1 MRPFERIL
9 NRFTLPKKKRVEVNE
24 GLLKANSDKIFLW
37 VEQQRDNSKIT
48 ISRDEIFKN
57 MKNLKLKNLIEDR
70 SFRIELRIMSLKNY
84 LSSLRSLKTKLE
96 TKFSV

>member
-1 MRPFERIL
+1 MITWWNTFAQNEIYFKSLISSGLLLNIEDASIRRIL
-9 NRFTLPKKKRVEVNE
+9 NRFTLPKKRVEVNE

-57 MKNLKLKNLIEDR
+57 MKKI
-70 SFRIELRIMSLKNY
+70 
-84 LSSLRSLKTKLE
+84 LS
-96 TKFSV
+96 